1 MATTVAMPL
10 KNNWVIGTTLD
21 SFFDSG
27 KPSPFTRESL
37 EEMEN
42 AFKTTEIKE
51 EGEYKCITKLV
62 SNNQEKMEALGIG
75 NSLNVSYMGY
85 SV

>member
-42 AFKTTEIKE
+42 AFKMSVPLDVE
-51 EGEYKCITKLV
+51 
-62 SNNQEKMEALGIG
+62 MGIG
-75 NSLNVSYMGY
+75 ENWLEAH
-85 SV
+85 